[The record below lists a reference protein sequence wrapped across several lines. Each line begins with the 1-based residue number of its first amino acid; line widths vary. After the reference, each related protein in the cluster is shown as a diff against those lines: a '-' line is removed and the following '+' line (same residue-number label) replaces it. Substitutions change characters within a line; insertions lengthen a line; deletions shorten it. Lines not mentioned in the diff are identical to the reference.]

1 VTEYKKIAE
10 YLFKILDNIDA
21 ASDIAKGDDKLYRS
35 LVSKELKKR
44 FRYATTNGYTVRWK

>member
-1 VTEYKKIAE
+1 MTEYKKIAE